1 MGGRVSRGAP
11 EHPPKRQDCRCAFG
25 RRTAKNEH
33 SLRNQHCLGQKAR
46 LFRCDLPELEA
57 TGSYRAEAVLGIEQ
71 AIVNWHMEHEENPPK
86 APPKTAHELD
96 ARFDDGEGTTLL
108 GFGK

>member
-1 MGGRVSRGAP
+1 MSTVYGISIVWDK
-11 EHPPKRQDCRCAFG
+11 KRDCFVATCH
-25 RRTAKNEH
+25 E
-33 SLRNQHCLGQKAR
+33 
-46 LFRCDLPELEA
+46 LPELEA

-71 AIVNWHMEHEENPPK
+71 AIVNWHMEHEENPPR